1 MTKKHFI
8 ALADFL
14 RIRTLTPNN
23 GGSFTESQIEQ
34 LADFCQSQNPQFN
47 RKRWLGY
54 IAGSNGKNGGKCG
67 RIAELKALIK
77 AEEISEAN
85 GATAQ
90 LDDNGKTSVDT
101 ATCGTCGMS
110 WNDALITDRTPTPS
124 ARCAYEHIHA
134 EIAELKKLI
143 SKPRREYQ
151 PKTGQACGCR
161 PGMQRD
167 NCPQCEG
174 TGQRIDF
181 AAIRGAR

>member
-47 RKRWLGY
+47 RERWLGY
-54 IAGSNGKNGGKCG
+54 IAGSNGKNGGRCQHVPNNPEVMQTVCTKCG
-67 RIAELKALIK
+67 KELDL
-77 AEEISEAN
+77 
-85 GATAQ
+85 
-90 LDDNGKTSVDT
+90 
-101 ATCGTCGMS
+101 
-110 WNDALITDRTPTPS
+110 R
-124 ARCAYEHIHA
+124 
-134 EIAELKKLI
+134 

-174 TGQRIDF
+174 TGHRIDF